1 MASKG
6 KRFSSPSALRNRE
19 AIWNILQAFLPEK
32 GMVLEIASG
41 SGEHAIHFAARLPK
55 LIWQP
60 SDPSSKARASI
71 REWSSEKRLE
81 NLLSPLD
88 IDVTNEVWPVERA
101 DAILAINMV
110 HISPWSATEGLMK
123 GAGKLLPRD
132 GCLILY
138 GPYKQEGREF
148 VESNVDFDNW
158 LRNQDMQW
166 GIRQLEEVAELAAQC
181 SLKLS
186 SVIDMPANNLSVIFR
201 RN

>member
-1 MASKG
+1 MASIE

-19 AIWNILQAFLPEK
+19 AIWNILQAVLPEK

-123 GAGKLLPRD
+123 GAGKLLRRD

-181 SLKLS
+181 GLKLR
-186 SVIDMPANNLSVIFR
+186 SVIDMPANNLSVIFQ